1 MKYQVIKIYT
11 DGGARGNPGPAGA
24 GWVLIFDE
32 TTIIKGKKFLGL
44 KTNNQAEYAAL
55 QYALEALADLSYE
68 SLEIYMDSELIVK
81 QLLGEYRV
89 KNAGLLPYY
98 QKVLSLL
105 DFKNWNIQHI
115 PREQNKKADLLAN
128 QAMDEGG

>member
-1 MKYQVIKIYT
+1 MQYKKIKIYT

-24 GWVLIFDE
+24 GWVLVLDE
-32 TTIIKGKKFLGL
+32 TLIIKGNKFLGI

-55 QYALEALADLSYE
+55 QYALESLEDLSYE

-98 QKVLSLL
+98 QTISALL
-105 DFKNWNIQHI
+105 DFKNWSIHHI
-115 PREQNKKADLLAN
+115 PREQNKKADFLAN
-128 QAMDEGG
+128 QAMDMGK